1 MKYLILLLAL
11 SFTVHAD
18 VFAPVDWPV
27 SSFNCQTPEE
37 CELVKAVYD
46 ARNSNEARHAR
57 MGTAGDCAVVAK
69 MAAHTLAA
77 RGISSEVHRVKLY
90 TSVNGK
96 AGHSV
101 ICLTPAVCDDNG
113 YFGREGSFTLEG
125 IERMSEYQGMERV
138 RAENARGRY

>member
-1 MKYLILLLAL
+1 MKYLILLLAI
-11 SFTVHAD
+11 SFTAHAD
-18 VFAPVDWPV
+18 MFGPVDWPV
-27 SSFNCQTPEE
+27 SSFNGTPVER
-37 CELVKAVYD
+37 ELAKAVYD
-46 ARNSNEARHAR
+46 ARNSREAAQAR

>member
-1 MKYLILLLAL
+1 MKYLILLLAI
-11 SFTVHAD
+11 SFTAQAD
-18 VFAPVDWPV
+18 MFGPVDWPV
-27 SSFNCQTPEE
+27 SSFNGTPVER
-37 CELVKAVYD
+37 ELAKAVYD
-46 ARNSNEARHAR
+46 ARNSREAAQAR

-77 RGISSEVHRVKLY
+77 KGIASELHTLAPYASRV
-90 TSVNGK
+90 N
-96 AGHSV
+96 HMV
-101 ICLTPAVCDDNG
+101 ICIADTCDDNG